1 MIKLKNHCVISFGFR
16 KGKTEHFS
24 FQFRAI
30 SSFFF
35 FYQFTQYKGQ
45 NKTVFTFI
53 LDRGWRESRLPSL
66 ARVLLCLVRI
76 GVPQVSCAV
85 RYLDKPQWRAVKDNK
100 DRHSKVGRNFSLNII

>member
-1 MIKLKNHCVISFGFR
+1 MLFR
-16 KGKTEHFS
+16 LVLGKETENLS
-24 FQFRAI
+24 YQFRAI
-30 SSFFF
+30 SMFLINLLN
-35 FYQFTQYKGQ
+35 TRDRK
-45 NKTVFTFI
+45 KTILTFI

>member
-1 MIKLKNHCVISFGFR
+1 MLFR
-16 KGKTEHFS
+16 LVLGKE
-24 FQFRAI
+24 RLNI
-30 SSFFF
+30 LVSSLELFLFFF
-35 FYQFTQYKGQ
+35 NQFTQYKGQ

>member
-1 MIKLKNHCVISFGFR
+1 MLFR
-16 KGKTEHFS
+16 LVLGKE
-24 FQFRAI
+24 RLNI
-30 SSFFF
+30 LVSSLELFLVKKKINLLN
-35 FYQFTQYKGQ
+35 TRGE

>member
-1 MIKLKNHCVISFGFR
+1 MLFHLVL
-16 KGKTEHFS
+16 GKE
-24 FQFRAI
+24 RLNI
-30 SSFFF
+30 LVSSLELFLVFFN
-35 FYQFTQYKGQ
+35 QFTQYKGQ

>member
-1 MIKLKNHCVISFGFR
+1 MLFR
-16 KGKTEHFS
+16 LVLGKE
-24 FQFRAI
+24 RLNI
-30 SSFFF
+30 LVSSLELFLVFFL
-35 FYQFTQYKGQ
+35 YQFTQYKGQ
-45 NKTVFTFI
+45 NKTILTFI